1 MQNKG
6 FALWGVGFPKP
17 QEGRVVWDRP
27 MTKPSLLGKLQHHLG
42 VW

>member
-17 QEGRVVWDRP
+17 QEGRVVWDRS